1 MRKALPLTQ
10 NSNATIVATLA
21 RSTEP
26 VGGAQARS
34 RGRRDGLVVGRA
46 VGAVAGSGNRL
57 MNRAPPRSRVELHD
71 GHLIGRRAVVASRA
85 VVGNHPIYFELVSG
99 VVQAGSSGRVIC

>member
-1 MRKALPLTQ
+1 
-10 NSNATIVATLA
+10 
-21 RSTEP
+21 
-26 VGGAQARS
+26 
-34 RGRRDGLVVGRA
+34 
-46 VGAVAGSGNRL
+46 
-57 MNRAPPRSRVELHD
+57 VELHD